1 MSQYLPQHPESS
13 PTQAPDRQPDEQ
25 IKDQK
30 ENSEGNGEENSSPQ
44 VHAHTLTGDVF
55 QASPQQLADWQHT
68 NPTLSKI
75 QEMASGKE
83 QAPGRA
89 QFCYQNGLLYR
100 KWSLDGSSKQL
111 VLPKQ
116 CWSAVL

>member
-1 MSQYLPQHPESS
+1 MSQYLPQHPESG
-13 PTQAPDRQPDEQ
+13 PAQAPDRQPDEQ

-30 ENSEGNGEENSSPQ
+30 EDGEENSSPQ
-44 VHAHTLTGDVF
+44 VHTHTPSGDVF

-68 NPTLSKI
+68 DPTPSKI
-75 QEMASGKE
+75 QELANGEE